1 MQRLNLYILVFCAA
15 EYSRNVVAVKNAC
28 PMTTAQ
34 KLKKQE
40 ILKRTRRHDY
50 ALFIPFNNK
59 TSMDIFS
66 FREGLLPLFEWLKGH
81 SCITVPSSDMI
92 INLCHY
98 NDDDDLMGI

>member
-1 MQRLNLYILVFCAA
+1 MNKKKKNVYILRQILVFRAA

-50 ALFIPFNNK
+50 ALFI
-59 TSMDIFS
+59 SFS
-66 FREGLLPLFEWLKGH
+66 SWRYINFVISFVTKLE
-81 SCITVPSSDMI
+81 I
-92 INLCHY
+92 I
-98 NDDDDLMGI
+98 